1 MLAEGGIRKEFGFWR
16 NPTEGKVRKK
26 FGFWRSST
34 EGGIRLLHSIEGK
47 IRKEFGFCRHP
58 TKGKIRKKFDSCR
71 SPSEEEIRKEFDFWK
86 NLTEGE
92 IRKESCSCRNPTEYV
107 IVLLRNGRRKDEA
120 RKELNV
126 FLGDDSVTF
135 ISWLWDHLSSNL
147 HLYVQ
152 PQESFPDEMVRTSSI
167 SNQLPGRH
175 ISQVGHQTGNVQ
187 ADSEHERE
195 RLTKVSRSQHDR
207 EWKGL
212 VRGDTQVFPLRSV
225 VTDIL
230 HSEEKTHRRSNL
242 ARRSRSPKPQV
253 HKKRSREDEEQ
264 PNKRG
269 STSQPAI
276 GAPRRLLQ
284 FAVRD
289 AVRTVQQSISKT
301 EPTSKRLRS
310 VVSTSTTDSVQE
322 KRPQRTKSVARVPGA
337 LSTALKAAA
346 EAAEDVKKVRSSSSV
361 FDRLGQGIDTVE
373 PINQASNFRAPELED
388 GEYEHFDQIPA
399 LNHVHYHERSDYNR
413 DFVGDMTMADKVTG
427 MDDDYASDN
436 GEYAKVGIVTHHGS
450 DASQS
455 ASSAHKDKKSRMEYS
470 VAKKADD
477 VVRKT
482 RVMDQDP
489 PASSA
494 AMTSSKILN
503 ISVNVNTWKPPHYQ
517 DPMDVAEAD
526 NRMIVEKSEMNVAKP
541 NDRLPKEND
550 AAKSEK
556 IKEMEHADVQEEPQ
570 RTTSATGSY
579 AAGLPSDDVDSR
591 TLFVHFAATKDTLSR
606 HFNKFGA
613 VLKVII
619 VTDGATGQPTGS
631 AYVEFLKKESAES
644 ALSLNGTSF
653 MSRILKVVRR
663 RSHEA
668 APMLGWPRIARGSL
682 FASRLGRIPYPRGAI
697 GGAFRA
703 RLPVKP
709 GARSLQWKRG
719 ASTAQ
724 PRGSMKDPPSSSLG
738 SGNNVLSPTGR
749 SLTYNRA
756 EPKADGNTGPA

>member
-1 MLAEGGIRKEFGFWR
+1 MDGPDLAVDDRTFKVSFTAEGVLKLRDRVKEKLKEFMGDY
-16 NPTEGKVRKK
+16 TDDTLV
-26 FGFWRSST
+26 
-34 EGGIRLLHSIEGK
+34 
-47 IRKEFGFCRHP
+47 
-58 TKGKIRKKFDSCR
+58 
-71 SPSEEEIRKEFDFWK
+71 
-86 NLTEGE
+86 
-92 IRKESCSCRNPTEYV
+92 EYV
-107 IVLLRNGRRKDEA
+107 IVLLRNGRRKDES

-135 ISWLWDHLSSNL
+135 VSWLWDHLSSNI

-152 PQESFPDEMVRTSSI
+152 PQESFPDEVVRTSSI

-175 ISQVGHQTGNVQ
+175 ISQPGHQTGNVQ
-187 ADSEHERE
+187 TDCEYERE
-195 RLTKVSRSQHDR
+195 KLTKVSRSRHGR

-212 VRGDTQVFPLRSV
+212 GHGHTEVFPLRSV

-230 HSEEKTHRRSNL
+230 HSEEKTHHRTNL

-253 HKKRSREDEEQ
+253 PKKRSREDEEH
-264 PNKRG
+264 PIKRD
-269 STSQPAI
+269 SASHPAI

-289 AVRTVQQSISKT
+289 AVRTVHQSISKT

-310 VVSTSTTDSVQE
+310 VVSTSTTDSVQD

-346 EAAEDVKKVRSSSSV
+346 EAAEDVKKFRSSSSV
-361 FDRLGQGIDTVE
+361 FGRLGQDIDAVE
-373 PINQASNFRAPELED
+373 TINQSSDFRAPELED
-388 GEYEHFDQIPA
+388 GEDENFDHIPA
-399 LNHVHYHERSDYNR
+399 LNRVHYHERSDDNR
-413 DFVGDMTMADKVTG
+413 EFAGDMTMAEKETG
-427 MDDDYASDN
+427 MDDDYSSDN
-436 GEYAKVGIVTHHGS
+436 GEYDQVGIVTHHGS
-450 DASQS
+450 DTSQS
-455 ASSAHKDKKSRMEYS
+455 ASFAHKDKMLQTMEYS
-470 VAKKADD
+470 VAQNADE

-517 DPMDVAEAD
+517 VPRDVAEAE
-526 NRMIVEKSEMNVAKP
+526 NRITVEKSEMNVGKP
-541 NDRLPKEND
+541 NDRLQKEND
-550 AAKSEK
+550 ATKSEN
-556 IKEMEHADVQEEPQ
+556 IKEMEHADVQKEPQ
-570 RTTSATGSY
+570 RTTSTPGSY
-579 AAGLPSDDVDSR
+579 TAGLPSDDVDSR
-591 TLFVHFAATKDTLSR
+591 TLFVSNVHFAATKDTLSR

-663 RSHEA
+663 SSHEA
-668 APMLGWPRIARGSL
+668 APMLGWPRIARGSP
-682 FASRLGRIPYPRGAI
+682 FASRLGRIPYPRCAI

-703 RLPVKP
+703 RLPFKP
-709 GARSLQWKRG
+709 GARSLQWKRE
-719 ASTAQ
+719 ALTAQ
-724 PRGSMKDPPSSSLG
+724 PTEGTKGPPNSSLG
-738 SGNNVLSPTGR
+738 SGNNALSPTAR
-749 SLTYNRA
+749 SLTYNRT

>member
-1 MLAEGGIRKEFGFWR
+1 MDGPDLAVDDRTFKANFTTEGVSKLRDRVKEKLKEFMGDY
-16 NPTEGKVRKK
+16 TDDTLV
-26 FGFWRSST
+26 
-34 EGGIRLLHSIEGK
+34 
-47 IRKEFGFCRHP
+47 
-58 TKGKIRKKFDSCR
+58 
-71 SPSEEEIRKEFDFWK
+71 
-86 NLTEGE
+86 
-92 IRKESCSCRNPTEYV
+92 EYV

-135 ISWLWDHLSSNL
+135 VSWLWDHLSSNL

-175 ISQVGHQTGNVQ
+175 ISQVGHHTGNVQ
-187 ADSEHERE
+187 AESEYERE
-195 RLTKVSRSQHDR
+195 KLTKVSRSRHDR

-212 VRGDTQVFPLRSV
+212 VRGNTQVFPLRSV

-230 HSEEKTHRRSNL
+230 HSEEKTHRRTNL

-253 HKKRSREDEEQ
+253 RKKRSREDEEQ
-264 PNKRG
+264 PNKRD
-269 STSQPAI
+269 SASQPAI

-289 AVRTVQQSISKT
+289 AVRTVQQQSITKT

-373 PINQASNFRAPELED
+373 PINQSSDFRAPELED
-388 GEYEHFDQIPA
+388 GEYENFDQIPA
-399 LNHVHYHERSDYNR
+399 LNQVHYHERSDYNR
-413 DFVGDMTMADKVTG
+413 DFAGDMTMADKETG

-436 GEYAKVGIVTHHGS
+436 DEYDKVGIVTHHGS

-455 ASSAHKDKKSRMEYS
+455 ASSAHEDKKSRMEYS

-477 VVRKT
+477 VVRRT
-482 RVMDQDP
+482 RVMDQDL
-489 PASSA
+489 PANSA
-494 AMTSSKILN
+494 AVTSSKILN

-517 DPMDVAEAD
+517 DPMDVAEAE
-526 NRMIVEKSEMNVAKP
+526 NRMTVEKSETNVAKP

-556 IKEMEHADVQEEPQ
+556 IKEMEHADVQKEPQ
-570 RTTSATGSY
+570 RTTSTPGSY

-591 TLFVHFAATKDTLSR
+591 TLFVSNVHFAATKDTLSR

-663 RSHEA
+663 SSHEA
-668 APMLGWPRIARGSL
+668 APMLGWPRVARGSL

-703 RLPVKP
+703 RLPVKS
-709 GARSLQWKRG
+709 GARSLQWKRE
-719 ASTAQ
+719 ASTTQ
-724 PRGSMKDPPSSSLG
+724 PTESMKGPPHSSLG

-756 EPKADGNTGPA
+756 EPKAHGNTGPA

>member
-1 MLAEGGIRKEFGFWR
+1 M
-16 NPTEGKVRKK
+16 
-26 FGFWRSST
+26 
-34 EGGIRLLHSIEGK
+34 
-47 IRKEFGFCRHP
+47 
-58 TKGKIRKKFDSCR
+58 
-71 SPSEEEIRKEFDFWK
+71 
-86 NLTEGE
+86 
-92 IRKESCSCRNPTEYV
+92 EYV

-135 ISWLWDHLSSNL
+135 VSWLWDHLSSNL

-175 ISQVGHQTGNVQ
+175 ISQVGHHTGNVQ
-187 ADSEHERE
+187 AESEYERE
-195 RLTKVSRSQHDR
+195 KLTKVSRSRHDR

-212 VRGDTQVFPLRSV
+212 VRGNTQVFPLRSV

-230 HSEEKTHRRSNL
+230 HSEEKTHRRTNL

-253 HKKRSREDEEQ
+253 RKKRSREDEEQ
-264 PNKRG
+264 PNKRD
-269 STSQPAI
+269 SASQPAI

-289 AVRTVQQSISKT
+289 AVRTVQQQSITKT

-373 PINQASNFRAPELED
+373 PINQSSDFRAPELED
-388 GEYEHFDQIPA
+388 GEYENFDQIPA
-399 LNHVHYHERSDYNR
+399 LNQVHYHERSDYNR
-413 DFVGDMTMADKVTG
+413 DFAGDMTMADKETG

-436 GEYAKVGIVTHHGS
+436 DEYDKVGIVTHHGS

-455 ASSAHKDKKSRMEYS
+455 ASSAHEDKKSRMEYS

-477 VVRKT
+477 VVRRT
-482 RVMDQDP
+482 RVMDQDL
-489 PASSA
+489 PANSA
-494 AMTSSKILN
+494 AVTSSKILN

-517 DPMDVAEAD
+517 DPMDVAEAE
-526 NRMIVEKSEMNVAKP
+526 NRMTVEKSETNVAKP

-556 IKEMEHADVQEEPQ
+556 IKEMEHADVQKEPQ
-570 RTTSATGSY
+570 RTTSTPGSY

-591 TLFVHFAATKDTLSR
+591 TLFVSNVHFAATKDTLSR

-663 RSHEA
+663 SSHEA
-668 APMLGWPRIARGSL
+668 APMLGWPRVARGSL

-703 RLPVKP
+703 RLPVKS
-709 GARSLQWKRG
+709 GARSLQWKRE
-719 ASTAQ
+719 ASTTQ
-724 PRGSMKDPPSSSLG
+724 PTESMKGPPHSSLG

-756 EPKADGNTGPA
+756 EPKAHGNTGPA